1 MSVALFDMILSSL
14 QGATGGLALTV
25 AFTFFIPVVLFFI
38 ARIPPFFGFVLMSP
52 IFVAFGQSGYLGG
65 VWVVA
70 GTYIVF
76 GIMWAFVL
84 RQGMNLQ

>member
-1 MSVALFDMILSSL
+1 MTLPILDQIFVSL
-14 QGATGGLALTV
+14 QASAGSLAITV
-25 AFTFFIPVVLFFI
+25 AFTLFVPIVLFFI

-52 IFVAFGQSGYLGG
+52 VFAAFGLAGYLGG
-65 VWVVA
+65 NWVVVA
-70 GTYIVF
+70 VYIVF